1 MKFHELVTLMKER
14 LGKSDKTLY
23 DHSERARKIAEKLLD
38 RINCEELKDCIL
50 QHVFLHDIGKIDDR
64 FQEKLKRGGKA
75 PPHAYLG
82 IELASRFLDCES
94 PYKEIAL
101 LSILTH
107 HTDFHVNLYQEPID
121 RDEKLIVDG
130 EVISKPA
137 ETVLWLRDEV
147 FVDFF
152 EIGTSE
158 YTPEELRNLYS
169 LFNGVLRLADW
180 LESASLSPEM
190 YHTNKEFIHEGV
202 LEYLRK
208 KGFKPRDYQLLV
220 IGKGPGYFLLP
231 TGDGKTETSLLATP
245 ESVKVIYTLP
255 TITTVEGIRR
265 RLEDMF
271 GKENVSFGHSMLFY
285 SLYREGRLDERLIN
299 RYAMKRIHVST
310 IDQVLLAF
318 LNYFRFP
325 LREFSLRRA
334 HLIIDEIHSYSP
346 FTMSLILEGIE
357 FAMKFLGT
365 KVTVMSA
372 TMPSLLQERL
382 REIGLKELIPFE
394 KVRERYAS
402 RKRVTVK
409 FHDHGIMDAINE
421 IVSTKGKVLVVVNT
435 VTKARELYETLRG
448 YRDDVYLFHSRF
460 TVKDKQEKMRLVEEL
475 KSGILVATQVVEV
488 SLDIDYDVMFTEV
501 SPIDSLI
508 QRFGRVNRRGLKK
521 GTAHL
526 YTPER
531 CLSYTKRAI
540 STSLTLISDLED
552 AENELEFLT
561 VNDRYYEEMWDKYE
575 KAFKEEWLHKHGLK
589 TIHRFKIGEE
599 WLSTRDTFI
608 SLPAIPRNFWDKV
621 VEFAENWGKMSDK
634 EKLEATVYVI
644 EHTVNVPIWIL
655 EKAKIIDEK
664 VYSIFGVFGI
674 DMNYSPEVGLIDE
687 REVIF

>member
-1 MKFHELVTLMKER
+1 MDELIGILRKK
-14 LGKSDKTLY
+14 LAKPDKTLY
-23 DHSERARKIAEKLLD
+23 DHSERAKRIAEKLLD
-38 RINCEELKDCIL
+38 RINCGELKDCIL

-64 FQEKLKRGGKA
+64 FQEKLKRGGRA

-82 IELASRFLDCES
+82 IELASRFIDCES

-107 HTDFHVNLYQEPID
+107 HSDFHVNLYQDEIE
-121 RDEKLIVDG
+121 RDEKLIVNG
-130 EVISKPA
+130 KVISKPA

-147 FVDFF
+147 FPDFF
-152 EIGTSE
+152 EFGTNE
-158 YTPEELRNLYS
+158 YSPEELRNLYS

-190 YHTNKEFIHEGV
+190 YHTNKEFVHERV
-202 LEYLRK
+202 LEYLRRR
-208 KGFKPRDYQLLV
+208 GFKPRGYQLLV

-245 ESVKVIYTLP
+245 ESVKVVYTLP

-265 RLEDMF
+265 RLEEMF
-271 GKENVSFGHSMLFY
+271 GKEKVSFGHSMLFY

-299 RYAMKRIHVST
+299 RYAMKKIHVST

-365 KVTVMSA
+365 RVTLMSA
-372 TMPSLLQERL
+372 TMPSLLQEKL
-382 REIGLKELIPFE
+382 KEIGLKELIPFE
-394 KVRERYAS
+394 EVRERYAS

-409 FHDHGIMDAINE
+409 FHDYGIMDAIDE
-421 IVSTKGKVLVVVNT
+421 IVNAKGKVLVVVNT
-435 VTKARELYETLRG
+435 VTKARELYEALREH
-448 YRDDVYLFHSRF
+448 RDDVYLFHSRF
-460 TVKDKQEKMRLVEEL
+460 TVRDKQEKMRLVEEIR
-475 KSGILVATQVVEV
+475 SGILVATQVVEV

-501 SPIDSLI
+501 SPVDSLI
-508 QRFGRVNRRGLKK
+508 QRFGRVNRRGLRN
-521 GTAHL
+521 GIVHL

-531 CLSYTKRAI
+531 YLPYTKRAI
-540 STSLTLISDLED
+540 SISLTLIG
-552 AENELEFLT
+552 ELESAKSELDFLA
-561 VNDRYYEEMWDKYE
+561 VNDRYYEELWDEYE
-575 KAFKEEWLHKHGLK
+575 RAFKEEWLHKHGLR
-589 TIHRFKIGEE
+589 TIHRFKAGEK

-608 SLPAIPRNFWDKV
+608 SLPAVPRNFWDKV
-621 VEFAENWGKMSDK
+621 VEFAENWGKMSDE

-644 EHTVNVPIWIL
+644 ENTVNVPIWIL

-674 DMNYSPEVGLIDE
+674 DIEYSSELGLIE
-687 REVIF
+687 GREIIF